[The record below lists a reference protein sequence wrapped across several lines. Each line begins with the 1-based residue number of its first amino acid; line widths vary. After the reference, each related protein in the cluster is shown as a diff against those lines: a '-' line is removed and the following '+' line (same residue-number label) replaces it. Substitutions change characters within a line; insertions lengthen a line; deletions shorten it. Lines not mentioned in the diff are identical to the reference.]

1 MSRIEPDPS
10 CAELLAETQ
19 AALALERER
28 TLQLQH
34 LLDHDSDTGLLRRH
48 MIVKRMNR
56 CVHDAGDRFAYG
68 IIRLDRDYQRIRH
81 SRDRL
86 KVLLY
91 VTAERIKAI
100 VGAENLYQSDR
111 VDEFLF
117 YLHEPAENHEI
128 EKTAS
133 DILESVRKFHNPP
146 ASDISFG
153 CSIGVAVFP
162 DHAATLS
169 ELEENAAIALD
180 FQQESP
186 CRGAVYSPEIGE
198 AYHENNTLESI
209 LRNGILD
216 GFSGFHVVY
225 QPLVGA
231 ERRVIGCEALMR
243 WDAPGHGPISPTR
256 FIPLAE
262 QSGPIVYLGKWILY
276 QVLGQIKI
284 WRRELH
290 PDIFAAINMS
300 IVELEQPDCV
310 ETIEAAMNTNALPG
324 EAIQIEVTERVLM
337 ENVEAVKK
345 HLLAFQAM
353 GIRISLD
360 DFGTG
365 YSSLAILNTL
375 PIDTLKIAKEIID
388 NLPADPR
395 SLEIVRAVMSISRSF
410 GFTTLAEGIET
421 ECQYSRLVEEGCDVM
436 QGYLFSPPLSAADF
450 RRHYLEFR

>member
-1 MSRIEPDPS
+1 MSRIEPEPS

-19 AALALERER
+19 AALTLERER
-28 TLQLQH
+28 SLQLQH

-56 CVHDAGDRFAYG
+56 CVHDAGERFAYG

-91 VTAERIKAI
+91 VTAERIKTI

-186 CRGAVYSPEIGE
+186 CRGAV
-198 AYHENNTLESI
+198 
-209 LRNGILD
+209 
-216 GFSGFHVVY
+216 
-225 QPLVGA
+225 
-231 ERRVIGCEALMR
+231 
-243 WDAPGHGPISPTR
+243 
-256 FIPLAE
+256 
-262 QSGPIVYLGKWILY
+262 
-276 QVLGQIKI
+276 
-284 WRRELH
+284 
-290 PDIFAAINMS
+290 
-300 IVELEQPDCV
+300 
-310 ETIEAAMNTNALPG
+310 
-324 EAIQIEVTERVLM
+324 
-337 ENVEAVKK
+337 
-345 HLLAFQAM
+345 
-353 GIRISLD
+353 
-360 DFGTG
+360 
-365 YSSLAILNTL
+365 
-375 PIDTLKIAKEIID
+375 
-388 NLPADPR
+388 
-395 SLEIVRAVMSISRSF
+395 
-410 GFTTLAEGIET
+410 
-421 ECQYSRLVEEGCDVM
+421 
-436 QGYLFSPPLSAADF
+436 
-450 RRHYLEFR
+450 